1 MRAFIC
7 GVAGTRLTRE
17 ERHALAELEPWGAIL
32 FARNVADLDQVR
44 RLTEAIREALGRAE
58 APILIDQE
66 GGRVQRI
73 GPPHLPAYPPAAT
86 YGALYRRNP
95 LLGAEAA
102 RLGAKLIGMDLH
114 GLGINVD
121 CLPVLDMPA
130 PGSDPVISDRAY
142 SSDIE
147 DVATLGAAAADGLMS
162 AGVLP
167 VMKHLPGHGRANV
180 DSHEALP
187 VVDAPLAE
195 LEARDFAPFR
205 LCAGRIPLAMTAHVV
220 FSAVDGARPAT
231 LSAAMIAII
240 RERIGFDGA
249 LMTDDIGMGALE
261 GAVEDRARHAI
272 AAGCD
277 LVLHCNGDFDEIQ
290 RVSAA
295 VPQLQGEALRRTET
309 ALAAR
314 RAPAEADREALEARF
329 RELLAMVEAT

>member
-7 GVAGTRLTRE
+7 GVAKTRLTRD
-17 ERHALAELEPWGAIL
+17 ERRALAECQPWGAIL
-32 FARNVADLDQVR
+32 FSRNVADFEQMR
-44 RLTEAIREALGRAE
+44 RLIGDIREALGRDD

-73 GPPHLPAYPPAAT
+73 GPPHLPAYPAAAT
-86 YGALYRRNP
+86 FGALYRRNP

-102 RLGAKLIGMDLH
+102 RLGAKLIGMDLY
-114 GLGINVD
+114 GLGVTVD
-121 CLPVLDMPA
+121 TLPVLDMPA

-142 SSDIE
+142 GSDVE
-147 DVATLGAAAADGLMS
+147 SVATLGAAAADGLMS
-162 AGVLP
+162 AGILP
-167 VMKHLPGHGRANV
+167 VMKHLPGHGRANA

-195 LEARDFAPFR
+195 LEVSDFAPFR
-205 LCAGRIPLAMTAHVV
+205 LCARRFVLGMTAHIL
-220 FSAVDGARPAT
+220 FSAVDSARPAT
-231 LSAAMIAII
+231 LSGAMIAII

-261 GAVEDRARHAI
+261 GAVEERAGLAI

-277 LVLHCNGDFDEIQ
+277 LVLHCSGELDEML
-290 RVSAA
+290 RVAEA
-295 VPQLQGEALRRTET
+295 VPQLAGEALRRTEA

-329 RELLAMVEAT
+329 RELLAMAEVA